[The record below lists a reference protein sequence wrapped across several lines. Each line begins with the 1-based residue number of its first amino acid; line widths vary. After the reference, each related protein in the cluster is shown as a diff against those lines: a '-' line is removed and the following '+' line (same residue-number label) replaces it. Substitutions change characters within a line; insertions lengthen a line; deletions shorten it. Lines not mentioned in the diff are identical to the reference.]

1 MTQGG
6 WPTDISSFSIPVIG
20 FGILAAMLI
29 AAGAGHLLHIWQRKR
44 SRRED
49 LESEPSVAQ
58 EGYLLGSAL
67 GLLGLLMAFTF
78 GMVLN
83 RYESRREL
91 VIDEA
96 NAIGTAYLRTQ
107 LLDEPH
113 RSRLSNLLV
122 DYTANRIRLASVD
135 SGSTAYLAKNDEL
148 LTEIWAAVRGARESA
163 MAHGL
168 TTALLTTFNE
178 VIDLDAKRKLAWE
191 LRLPTEVL
199 VLLFVYLIITATA
212 VGYQVD
218 GPRGRRAA
226 LLLFVLIALS
236 LTVIT
241 DLNRPMTG
249 HERES
254 QKAMLALL
262 QSLRAQPPQAFDQF
276 AATPEAGR

>member
-1 MTQGG
+1 MQGG
-6 WPTDISSFSIPVIG
+6 TDIYSLSIPVVG
-20 FGILAAMLI
+20 LGTLTAMLI
-29 AAGAGHLLHIWQRKR
+29 AAGAGHLLRVWQHKR
-44 SRRED
+44 RPRED
-49 LESEPSVAQ
+49 PESPPSVAQ

-67 GLLGLLMAFTF
+67 GLLGLLLAFTF

-96 NAIGTAYLRTQ
+96 NAIGTAYLRSQ

-113 RSRLSNLLV
+113 RSRLSNLLIE
-122 DYTANRIRLASVD
+122 YTANRIRLASAD
-135 SGSTAYLAKNDEL
+135 SGRTGYLAKNDEL
-148 LTEIWAAVRGARESA
+148 LTEMWAAVSAARDSA
-163 MAHGL
+163 TAHGL
-168 TTALLTTFNE
+168 TTALLMTFNE

-191 LRLPTEVL
+191 LRIPIEVL
-199 VLLFVYLIITATA
+199 VLLMVYLVITAA
-212 VGYQVD
+212 VVGHQVD

-236 LTVIT
+236 LAVIT

-254 QKAMLALL
+254 QKAMLAAL
-262 QSLRAQPPQAFDQF
+262 QSMRAQPPPVFDRF
-276 AATPEAGR
+276 ATSADGHR